1 MFLKFCL
8 YVAVLVYLQLKMWI
22 CLFTKHVLF
31 KIEKYSSFPEDSIV
45 VYVNMEKKYFNYL
58 LKIIPVPWRT
68 SYKLQLIDKIESV
81 MQLMRRK
88 AHFFSNNNEKK
99 EEAKLETFGFK
110 SKHYPGQ
117 LRELEHSKKFHLCL
131 KEKFELPQSKRIA

>member
-1 MFLKFCL
+1 
-8 YVAVLVYLQLKMWI
+8 
-22 CLFTKHVLF
+22 
-31 KIEKYSSFPEDSIV
+31 
-45 VYVNMEKKYFNYL
+45 
-58 LKIIPVPWRT
+58 
-68 SYKLQLIDKIESV
+68 

-131 KEKFELPQSKRIA
+131 KEKFELPQSKGIA